1 MERRIFDRFNCQKD
15 LAIKDLTNNRQ
26 YNAVCRDVSGGG
38 VGVEVNFPLRL
49 MHILEL
55 SLQKAENAIVKFKG
69 RAVWQKQVGSNWIA
83 GISFLPSS
91 KLLDT
96 RLFLE

>member
-1 MERRIFDRFNCQKD
+1 VERRVFDRFRCEKG
-15 LAIKDLTNNRQ
+15 LSIKDLTNNRQ

-38 VGVEVNFPLRL
+38 VGIELESPLRL
-49 MHILEL
+49 MHVLEL
-55 SLQKAENAIVKFKG
+55 NMQRENSAVLKFKG
-69 RAVWQKQVGSNWIA
+69 RAVWQRQIGSVWIA
-83 GISFLPSS
+83 GVSFLPSS

>member
-1 MERRIFDRFNCQKD
+1 VERRVFDRFSCGRS
-15 LAIKDLTNNRQ
+15 LSIRDLTNSRQ
-26 YNAVCRDVSGGG
+26 YTAVCRDVSGGG
-38 VGVEVNFPLRL
+38 VGVQLESPLRL

-55 SLQKAENAIVKFKG
+55 NMPRENASPLKFKG
-69 RAVWQKQVGSNWIA
+69 RAVWQQQIGPVWVA